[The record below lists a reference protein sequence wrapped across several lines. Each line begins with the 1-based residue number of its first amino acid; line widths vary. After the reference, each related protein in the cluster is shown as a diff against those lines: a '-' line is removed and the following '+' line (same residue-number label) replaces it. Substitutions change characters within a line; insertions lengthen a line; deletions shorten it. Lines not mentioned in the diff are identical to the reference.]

1 MNYETMIYD
10 FLLGNTPKEKY
21 EYLQK
26 IYKEGVQSKG
36 ENEAMKNIFRG
47 FEKTPNNAPI
57 GDLKI
62 FFEHLI
68 QDK

>member
-10 FLLGNTPKEKY
+10 FLIGTTPKEKY

-26 IYKEGVQSKG
+26 IYNESNKAKA
-36 ENEAMKNIFRG
+36 ENESIKILLNSFH
-47 FEKTPNNAPI
+47 KTPDDAPI
-57 GDLKI
+57 GHLKI

-68 QDK
+68 K